1 MRIKKGDTVPLRV
14 TLEWEDG
21 TAIDLSSATSVNFV
35 MKLWRETTSDV
46 DAVCV
51 VIDASNGI
59 VEYQWVA
66 GETDVVGLYGIEFV
80 ITYSDGTIYTVPS
93 NGELWLY
100 IMNDLE

>member
-35 MKLWRETTSDV
+35 MKLWRETTADV
-46 DAVCV
+46 DSACV
-51 VIDASNGI
+51 VIDASGGI
-59 VEYQWVA
+59 VEYRWDTD
-66 GETDVVGLYGIEFV
+66 ETDVVGLYGIEFV
-80 ITYSDGTIYTVPS
+80 IVYSDGTIYTVPS
-93 NGELWLY
+93 NGEMWLY